1 MKVTADFYR
10 HLFAG
15 IAGAILTALV
25 AYLAKVDWSSFG
37 PYASFIQLFVQV
49 ATEIVNQ
56 YFGHAAVPLASDV
69 PNVTKAG

>member
-1 MKVTADFYR
+1 MKLSNDMWR
-10 HLFAG
+10 HVVFGAL
-15 IAGAILTALV
+15 GAILTALV

-37 PYASFIQLFVQV
+37 PYASLIQLFVQV

-56 YFGHAAVPLASDV
+56 YFGHAAVPPASDV